1 MANKSGNGFLFG
13 AMVGA
18 ALGAV
23 GGLLFA
29 PKKGEETR
37 KELKAKLDE
46 LNAQPGGVVGG
57 LQEKGKAVSEQVKEF
72 GQTLKTQADQ
82 KLQQFTNTLE
92 KPSAKADEGVDESGE
107 KKRRFFKGV

>member
-1 MANKSGNGFLFG
+1 MANKSGNGFIIG
-13 AMVGA
+13 AMLGA

-23 GGLLFA
+23 GGILFA

-37 KELKAKLDE
+37 KELKSKFDE
-46 LNAQPGGVVGG
+46 MNSQPGGVVGG
-57 LQEKGKAVSEQVKEF
+57 LQEKGKEVAEQVKEF

-82 KLQQFTNTLE
+82 KIQQFTNTSD
-92 KPSAKADEGVDESGE
+92 KPVSNSSEVADETGE